1 MKINGNLVFNSDASG
16 QLTNVFID
24 RVAGGATGGS
34 LPERL
39 GNAAGKGRLVFNTD
53 NSVFYYDDGTAWL
66 ALATGG
72 NAAALQQ
79 EVDALEAA
87 LGAAITAEGNF
98 NATAFD
104 TFANVTKVNGAAT
117 ATTLTQILSQM
128 DSAIESID
136 TLEEIEPVTAQ
147 GVVIYADSATTW
159 AQATPG
165 ATSGVQAWDT
175 ELDALASVV
184 AAADTLP
191 YFTGKTDGVAS
202 ATGTTLSSFGRTLI
216 DDADASAARTTLG
229 VVIGTDVQAYDAGLA
244 ALAALTGPGLVAV
257 SSDGNTTYARSLTA
271 PAAGITVTN
280 GDGVA
285 GNPTLALANDLAAL
299 EGLSTTGYVVRTG
312 DGTATTRSITGNSD
326 RIVVSNG
333 DGVAS
338 DTSLDL
344 AVITQATGGT
354 FMKFT
359 IDTYG
364 RVTENTPVT
373 TEDITGLVDATY
385 VNLSGDTMAGV
396 LNMGSNRITGL
407 GTPTGDTDATT
418 KAYVDA
424 LTNGLSWKDAVRVAT
439 AANVDLATDL
449 EAGDTLNGVTL
460 VAGDRVLVKN
470 QTAAAQNGIYVVQAT
485 GAAVRAEDMNSAAEF
500 DGAAVFVKEGT
511 SGASSG
517 WTQTATV
524 ATVGTDSVE
533 WSQFTGGALYT
544 WGTGLVESGNTIN
557 VNLGAGIS
565 ELPTDE
571 VAIDLYNSTT
581 GAIVLTEDGATR
593 STGSASKLHLL
604 LPTGSGLTQDATG
617 LYIPADGV
625 TNAMLFNDGISTDA
639 DTGTGTLA
647 LGGTLEIQGTSVQ
660 GIGTS
665 VSGGV
670 FIITASDASTTQ
682 KGVASFDTNDFS
694 VTGGA
699 VSIKEAGIG
708 NAQLENSTV
717 TFAGNSGSDAV
728 SLGETITISGT
739 GAMSTAVGTGNDLTI
754 SVALATTG
762 SVGVASFADA
772 DFTVSGSGEVTV
784 DAKSLDWLTDVTITT
799 PAAGQMLVKSDG
811 GDFVNRPVYYLHTQ
825 SAAAT
830 TWTVTHSLGQ
840 KYCNV
845 TVVDSTDEVI
855 IPQSITFNSTTQLT
869 VTFTS
874 SITGAVVVMGV
885 NSSAV

>member
-24 RVAGGATGGS
+24 RVAGGAAGGS

-87 LGAAITAEGNF
+87 LGAAITPEGTF
-98 NATAFD
+98 NAEAFD
-104 TFANVTKVNGAAT
+104 EFANVTKVNGAAT
-117 ATTLTQILSQM
+117 ATTLTQILSQL

-159 AQATPG
+159 AQAAPG

-184 AAADTLP
+184 AAADVLP
-191 YFTGKTDGVAS
+191 YFTGKSDGVAS
-202 ATGTTLSSFGRTLI
+202 ATGTTLSSFGRSLI

-257 SSDGNTTYARSLTA
+257 SSDGNTTYARTLTA

-299 EGLSTTGYVVRTG
+299 EGLSTTGYVIRTG

-344 AVITQATGGT
+344 AVVTQATGGT

-373 TEDITGLVDATY
+373 TSDITNLVDATY

-439 AANVDLATDL
+439 VANIDIVADL

-470 QTAAAQNGIYVVQAT
+470 QTAAAENGIYVVQAT
-485 GAAVRAEDMNSAAEF
+485 GAAVRAEDMNAAAEF

-524 ATVGTDSVE
+524 VTVGTDIVE
-533 WSQFTGGALYT
+533 WSQFTGGALYI

-581 GAIVLTEDGATR
+581 GAIVLTEDGVTR

-604 LPTGSGLTQDATG
+604 LPTGSGLTQDETG

-625 TNAMLFNDGISTDA
+625 TNAMLFNDSISTDA

-647 LGGTLEIQGTSVQ
+647 LGGTLEIQGSSIQ

-670 FIITASDASTTQ
+670 FVITATDASTTQ

-699 VSIKEAGIG
+699 VSIKAAGVG
-708 NAQLENSTV
+708 NTQLENSTV

-772 DFTVSGSGEVTV
+772 DFTVNGSGEVTV
-784 DAKSLDWLTDVTITT
+784 DAKSLDWLTDVAITT
-799 PAAGQMLVKSDG
+799 PAAGHMLVKSDG

-825 SAAAT
+825 SAAST

>member
-16 QLTNVFID
+16 QLTNVYID
-24 RVAGGATGGS
+24 RVAGGVTGNS
-34 LPERL
+34 LPQRL
-39 GNAAGKGRLVFNTD
+39 ANAAGKGRLIFNTD
-53 NSVFYYDDGTAWL
+53 NAVFYYDDGTAWV

-87 LGAAITAEGNF
+87 LGSGIKADGTF
-98 NATAFD
+98 NSVAFD
-104 TFANVTKVNGAAT
+104 TFANVAKVNGAAT

-147 GVVIYADSATTW
+147 GVVIYADSASTW
-159 AQATPG
+159 AQAAPG

-202 ATGTTLSSFGRTLI
+202 ATGTTLTSFGRSLI
-216 DDADASAARTTLG
+216 DDADSSAARTTLG

-257 SSDGNTTYARSLTA
+257 SSDGNTTYARTLTA

-299 EGLSTTGYVVRTG
+299 EGLSTTGYVIRTG
-312 DGTATTRSITGNSD
+312 DGTAVTRSITGNSA

-333 DGVAS
+333 DGVSS

-344 AVITQATGGT
+344 AVIAQATGGT
-354 FMKFT
+354 FMKVT
-359 IDTYG
+359 LDSYG
-364 RVTENTPVT
+364 RVIENTPVVT
-373 TEDITGLVDATY
+373 SDITALVDATY
-385 VNLSGDTMAGV
+385 VNLSGDTMSGA
-396 LNMGSNRITGL
+396 LNMGGNKITGL
-407 GTPTGDTDATT
+407 ATPTGDTDATT

-424 LTNGLSWKDAVRVAT
+424 LTAGLSWKDAVRVAT
-439 AANVDLATDL
+439 VANVDLATAL
-449 EAGDTLNGVTL
+449 AAGSTLNGVTL
-460 VAGDRVLVKN
+460 AAGDRVLVKN
-470 QTAAAQNGIYVVQAT
+470 QSTVSQNGIYVVQAT
-485 GAAVRAEDMNSAAEF
+485 GAAVRATDMDTAAEF

-511 SGASSG
+511 VGASSG
-517 WTQTATV
+517 WTQTLTV
-524 ATVGTDSVE
+524 ATVGTDAVE

-544 WGTGLVESGNTIN
+544 WGTGLSESGNTIS
-557 VNLGAGIS
+557 VNLGAGIA
-565 ELPTDE
+565 ELPSDE
-571 VAIDLYNSTT
+571 VSIDLYDAST
-581 GAIVLTEDGATR
+581 GAIVLTENGTAR

-604 LPTGSGLTQDATG
+604 LPAGSGLTQDATG

-625 TNAMLFNDGISTDA
+625 TNAMLFNDNVSTDA
-639 DTGTGTLA
+639 DSGNGSLA
-647 LGGTLEIQGTSVQ
+647 LGGTLEIQGSSVQ
-660 GIGTS
+660 GIVTS
-665 VSGGV
+665 VSGSV
-670 FIITASDASTTQ
+670 FVVTASDATTTQ

-699 VSIKEAGIG
+699 VSIKAAGVG

-717 TFAGNSGSDAV
+717 TFAGNTGSDAV
-728 SLGETITISGT
+728 SLGETLTISGT

-772 DFTVSGSGEVTV
+772 DFTVTSGAVSI
-784 DAKSLDWLTDVTITT
+784 DPKSLDWLTDVAITT
-799 PAAGQMLVKSDG
+799 PAAGHTLVKAGD
-811 GDFVNRPVYYLHTQ
+811 GDFVNRPVYHLHTQ
-825 SAAAT
+825 SSAAT

-885 NSSAV
+885 NTSAVA

>member
-159 AQATPG
+159 AQAAPG

-299 EGLSTTGYVVRTG
+299 EGLSTTGYVIRTG

>member
-24 RVAGGATGGS
+24 RVAGGVSGGS

-66 ALATGG
+66 AIATGG

-147 GVVIYADSATTW
+147 GVVIYADSASTW
-159 AQATPG
+159 AQAAPG

-184 AAADTLP
+184 AAADVLP

-299 EGLSTTGYVVRTG
+299 EGLSTTGYVIRTG

-439 AANVDLATDL
+439 VANIDIAADL

-470 QTAAAQNGIYVVQAT
+470 QSAAAENGIYVVQAT
-485 GAAVRAEDMNSAAEF
+485 GAALRAEDMNSAAEF

-708 NAQLENSTV
+708 NTQLENSTV